1 MFFRYEIIVSGILP
15 RGRDLYRVEKGVAI
29 QAPLLNRKAGYINER
44 LRYIA
49 SSLPRLTYTPHPRFV
64 VDSVIQ
70 RSLLCKDGLHFS
82 SRGSVQVV
90 ADLEKAISTVRAS
103 LHAAQKRP
111 VVSRPATPRPVVT
124 PSEDT
129 KTVSFSYRDALLT
142 TFQILQPVSVP
153 LFNIDNFP
161 ALSPVS
167 YASNIL
173 SLFTARP
180 TVVSVTGS
188 TRPTVVSVTGPPRSA
203 AVSVT
208 GSTRPT
214 VVSVTGPPRSA
225 AVSVTGSTRPTV
237 VSVTGPPR
245 SAAVSVTGSTRPTV
259 VSVTGPPRSAAA
271 SPSIKPSAAKKIRF
285 EHLPS
290 LGDSEQH
297 SVQTE
302 NFTTVNDFNF
312 TALPS
317 SPTPVTYSATPS
329 RPTPPQSVPVSIP
342 SVPSPSLPSSSSP
355 VRQSPIHRGR
365 LWQEFNG
372 HELTFKEKTDI
383 KFDKKLCC
391 QTMNFCQSVTKSQ
404 FPCITGFQNTWR
416 VPVLENK
423 KWIYQHKMRSQPS
436 PSVQIHHTGCD
447 HWITSCQDPNGTIYV
462 LDSMNG
468 KTLTTSVQIQ
478 MSMIYGKGKTVVP
491 VKIPNVQQQKNSIDC
506 GVFAIVFMVEFCFN
520 NFIGRDNVNFDTYT
534 MRDHLIKCIES
545 QQFSPFPKTKPT
557 RTKVL
562 SLKNTSV
569 NFSIEK
575 ECTARCN
582 LPNLFEDMVCCD
594 RCSAWYHYGC
604 VLSNISNTFSG
615 SLSFTCSNCSSTP

>member
-1 MFFRYEIIVSGILP
+1 
-15 RGRDLYRVEKGVAI
+15 
-29 QAPLLNRKAGYINER
+29 
-44 LRYIA
+44 
-49 SSLPRLTYTPHPRFV
+49 
-64 VDSVIQ
+64 
-70 RSLLCKDGLHFS
+70 
-82 SRGSVQVV
+82 
-90 ADLEKAISTVRAS
+90 
-103 LHAAQKRP
+103 
-111 VVSRPATPRPVVT
+111 
-124 PSEDT
+124 
-129 KTVSFSYRDALLT
+129 
-142 TFQILQPVSVP
+142 
-153 LFNIDNFP
+153 
-161 ALSPVS
+161 
-167 YASNIL
+167 
-173 SLFTARP
+173 
-180 TVVSVTGS
+180 
-188 TRPTVVSVTGPPRSA
+188 
-203 AVSVT
+203 
-208 GSTRPT
+208 
-214 VVSVTGPPRSA
+214 
-225 AVSVTGSTRPTV
+225 
-237 VSVTGPPR
+237 
-245 SAAVSVTGSTRPTV
+245 
-259 VSVTGPPRSAAA
+259 
-271 SPSIKPSAAKKIRF
+271 
-285 EHLPS
+285 
-290 LGDSEQH
+290 
-297 SVQTE
+297 
-302 NFTTVNDFNF
+302 
-312 TALPS
+312 
-317 SPTPVTYSATPS
+317 
-329 RPTPPQSVPVSIP
+329 VPVSIP

-468 KTLTTSVQIQ
+468 KTLTTSVEIQ

-604 VLSNISNTFSG
+604 VLSNNSNTFSG

>member
-1 MFFRYEIIVSGILP
+1 MHNVGNSWWGTGLDGTGLNTQGVLLMQLRDSHLRSVSGP
-15 RGRDLYRVEKGVAI
+15 DSPPVTVAV
-29 QAPLLNRKAGYINER
+29 PD
-44 LRYIA
+44 
-49 SSLPRLTYTPHPRFV
+49 SLP
-64 VDSVIQ
+64 
-70 RSLLCKDGLHFS
+70 
-82 SRGSVQVV
+82 
-90 ADLEKAISTVRAS
+90 
-103 LHAAQKRP
+103 
-111 VVSRPATPRPVVT
+111 VT
-124 PSEDT
+124 
-129 KTVSFSYRDALLT
+129 
-142 TFQILQPVSVP
+142 VSVP
-153 LFNIDNFP
+153 DSP
-161 ALSPVS
+161 PVTVSVPDSPPVTVSVPDSPPVTVSVPDSPQVTVSVPDSPPVTVSVPDSPPVS
-167 YASNIL
+167 YSVNDVVSIFHVGGGPEEISAIVYTESNNQLPIADVISILKQPDMDKVSNIPPQHPKGGQVFLISDGNNKARQNNWTCDGYPWVNKGKRPNKKAGKKQPRPCDEDQL
-173 SLFTARP
+173 SVINPAPDSAKKQSFF
-180 TVVSVTGS
+180 SS
-188 TRPTVVSVTGPPRSA
+188 TPI
-203 AVSVT
+203 
-208 GSTRPT
+208 STPQ
-214 VVSVTGPPRSA
+214 SILKKCK
-225 AVSVTGSTRPTV
+225 
-237 VSVTGPPR
+237 
-245 SAAVSVTGSTRPTV
+245 
-259 VSVTGPPRSAAA
+259 A

-317 SPTPVTYSATPS
+317 SPTPVTSSATPS

-520 NFIGRDNVNFDTYT
+520 NFIGRDNVNFDTNT

-545 QQFSPFPKTKPT
+545 QQVSPFPKTKPT

-604 VLSNISNTFSG
+604 VLSNNSNTFSG

>member
-1 MFFRYEIIVSGILP
+1 MDKVSNIPPQHPKGGQIFLISDGSNKARQNNWSCDGYPWVNKGGYGVPKKNPIVFARKYTLRQHSGDLKGCEDFIRRAYFIKDSPFKLVHYVGDESKYVP
-15 RGRDLYRVEKGVAI
+15 RPHGNQKDQQHGDYRRTLLSVLRHIESNSTAQPMTMYREMTTKTKTTGPYQGVA
-29 QAPLLNRKAGYINER
+29 NKKAGKKQ
-44 LRYIA
+44 
-49 SSLPRLTYTPHPRFV
+49 PRPCDEDQL
-64 VDSVIQ
+64 SVINPAPDSAKKQ
-70 RSLLCKDGLHFS
+70 YFFS
-82 SRGSVQVV
+82 STP
-90 ADLEKAISTVRAS
+90 ISTPQS
-103 LHAAQKRP
+103 
-111 VVSRPATPRPVVT
+111 
-124 PSEDT
+124 
-129 KTVSFSYRDALLT
+129 
-142 TFQILQPVSVP
+142 ILKKCK
-153 LFNIDNFP
+153 
-161 ALSPVS
+161 
-167 YASNIL
+167 
-173 SLFTARP
+173 
-180 TVVSVTGS
+180 
-188 TRPTVVSVTGPPRSA
+188 
-203 AVSVT
+203 
-208 GSTRPT
+208 
-214 VVSVTGPPRSA
+214 
-225 AVSVTGSTRPTV
+225 
-237 VSVTGPPR
+237 
-245 SAAVSVTGSTRPTV
+245 
-259 VSVTGPPRSAAA
+259 A

-290 LGDSEQH
+290 LSDSEQH
-297 SVQTE
+297 SIQTE

-317 SPTPVTYSATPS
+317 SPTPVTSSATPS

-342 SVPSPSLPSSSSP
+342 SVPSPSLPSSPSP
-355 VRQSPIHRGR
+355 VRLSPIHRGR

-391 QTMNFCQSVTKSQ
+391 QTMNFCQSVTQSQ

-468 KTLTTSVQIQ
+468 KTLTTSVEIQ

-506 GVFAIVFMVEFCFN
+506 GVFAIAFMVEFCFN

-604 VLSNISNTFSG
+604 VPSNNSNTFSG

>member
-1 MFFRYEIIVSGILP
+1 MDKVSNIPPQHPKGGQIFLISDGNNKARQNNWSCDGYPWVNKGGYGVPKKNPIVFARQYTLRQHSG
-15 RGRDLYRVEKGVAI
+15 DLKGCEDFIRRAYFI
-29 QAPLLNRKAGYINER
+29 K
-44 LRYIA
+44 
-49 SSLPRLTYTPHPRFV
+49 
-64 VDSVIQ
+64 DSPFKLVHYVGDE
-70 RSLLCKDGLHFS
+70 SKY
-82 SRGSVQVV
+82 V
-90 ADLEKAISTVRAS
+90 
-103 LHAAQKRP
+103 
-111 VVSRPATPRPVVT
+111 PRPHGNQK
-124 PSEDT
+124 DQRHGD
-129 KTVSFSYRDALLT
+129 YRRT
-142 TFQILQPVSVP
+142 
-153 LFNIDNFP
+153 
-161 ALSPVS
+161 
-167 YASNIL
+167 
-173 SLFTARP
+173 
-180 TVVSVTGS
+180 
-188 TRPTVVSVTGPPRSA
+188 
-203 AVSVT
+203 
-208 GSTRPT
+208 
-214 VVSVTGPPRSA
+214 
-225 AVSVTGSTRPTV
+225 
-237 VSVTGPPR
+237 
-245 SAAVSVTGSTRPTV
+245 
-259 VSVTGPPRSAAA
+259 
-271 SPSIKPSAAKKIRF
+271 
-285 EHLPS
+285 LPS
-290 LGDSEQH
+290 VL
-297 SVQTE
+297 
-302 NFTTVNDFNF
+302 
-312 TALPS
+312 
-317 SPTPVTYSATPS
+317 
-329 RPTPPQSVPVSIP
+329 
-342 SVPSPSLPSSSSP
+342 
-355 VRQSPIHRGR
+355 HRGR

-604 VLSNISNTFSG
+604 VPSNNSNTFSG

>member
-1 MFFRYEIIVSGILP
+1 MFFRCEIIVSGILP

-29 QAPLLNRKAGYINER
+29 QAPLLNLLNRKAGYINER

-203 AVSVT
+203 A
-208 GSTRPT
+208 
-214 VVSVTGPPRSA
+214 
-225 AVSVTGSTRPTV
+225 
-237 VSVTGPPR
+237 
-245 SAAVSVTGSTRPTV
+245 
-259 VSVTGPPRSAAA
+259 A

-317 SPTPVTYSATPS
+317 SPTPVTSSATPS

-604 VLSNISNTFSG
+604 VLSNNSNTFSG

>member
-29 QAPLLNRKAGYINER
+29 QAPLLNLLNRKAGYINER

-49 SSLPRLTYTPHPRFV
+49 SSLPRFTYTPHPRFV

-188 TRPTVVSVTGPPRSA
+188 TRPTVG
-203 AVSVT
+203 
-208 GSTRPT
+208 
-214 VVSVTGPPRSA
+214 
-225 AVSVTGSTRPTV
+225 
-237 VSVTGPPR
+237 SVTGPPR

-317 SPTPVTYSATPS
+317 SPTPVTSSATPS

-604 VLSNISNTFSG
+604 VLSNNSNTFSG

>member
-1 MFFRYEIIVSGILP
+1 MDKVSNIPPQHPKGGQVFLISDGNNKARQNNWSCDGYPWVNKGGYGVPKKNPIVFARKYTLRQHSGDLKGCEDFIRRAYFIKDSPFKLVHYVGDESKYIPRPHGNQKDQQHGDYRRTLP
-15 RGRDLYRVEKGVAI
+15 SVLRHIESNSTAQPMTMYREMTTKTKTTGPYQGVA
-29 QAPLLNRKAGYINER
+29 NKKAGKKQ
-44 LRYIA
+44 
-49 SSLPRLTYTPHPRFV
+49 PRPCDEDQL
-64 VDSVIQ
+64 SVINPAPDSAKKQ
-70 RSLLCKDGLHFS
+70 YFFS
-82 SRGSVQVV
+82 STP
-90 ADLEKAISTVRAS
+90 ISTPQS
-103 LHAAQKRP
+103 
-111 VVSRPATPRPVVT
+111 
-124 PSEDT
+124 
-129 KTVSFSYRDALLT
+129 
-142 TFQILQPVSVP
+142 ILKKCK
-153 LFNIDNFP
+153 
-161 ALSPVS
+161 
-167 YASNIL
+167 
-173 SLFTARP
+173 
-180 TVVSVTGS
+180 
-188 TRPTVVSVTGPPRSA
+188 
-203 AVSVT
+203 
-208 GSTRPT
+208 
-214 VVSVTGPPRSA
+214 
-225 AVSVTGSTRPTV
+225 
-237 VSVTGPPR
+237 
-245 SAAVSVTGSTRPTV
+245 
-259 VSVTGPPRSAAA
+259 A

-290 LGDSEQH
+290 LSDSEQH
-297 SVQTE
+297 SIQTE

-317 SPTPVTYSATPS
+317 SPTPVTSSATPS
-329 RPTPPQSVPVSIP
+329 RPTTPQSVPVSIP
-342 SVPSPSLPSSSSP
+342 SVPSPSLPSSPSP
-355 VRQSPIHRGR
+355 VRLSPIHRGR

-391 QTMNFCQSVTKSQ
+391 QTMNFCQSVTQSQ

-423 KWIYQHKMRSQPS
+423 KWIYQHKMRSQSS
-436 PSVQIHHTGCD
+436 PSVEIHHTGCD

-468 KTLTTSVQIQ
+468 KTLTTSVKIQ
-478 MSMIYGKGKTVVP
+478 MSMIYSKGKTVVP

-506 GVFAIVFMVEFCFN
+506 GVFAIAFMVEFCFN

-604 VLSNISNTFSG
+604 VPSNNSNTFSG

>member
-1 MFFRYEIIVSGILP
+1 MHNVGNSWWGTGLDGTGLNTQGVLLMQLRDSHLRSVSGP
-15 RGRDLYRVEKGVAI
+15 DSPPVTVAV
-29 QAPLLNRKAGYINER
+29 PD
-44 LRYIA
+44 
-49 SSLPRLTYTPHPRFV
+49 SLP
-64 VDSVIQ
+64 
-70 RSLLCKDGLHFS
+70 
-82 SRGSVQVV
+82 
-90 ADLEKAISTVRAS
+90 
-103 LHAAQKRP
+103 
-111 VVSRPATPRPVVT
+111 VT
-124 PSEDT
+124 
-129 KTVSFSYRDALLT
+129 
-142 TFQILQPVSVP
+142 VSVP
-153 LFNIDNFP
+153 DSP
-161 ALSPVS
+161 PVTVSVPDSPPVTVSVPDSPPVTVSVPDSPQVTALVPDSPPVTVSVPDSPPVTVSVPDSPPVS
-167 YASNIL
+167 YSVNDVVSIFHVGGGPEEISAIVYTESNNQLPIADVISILKQPDMDKVSNIPPQHPKGGQVFL
-173 SLFTARP
+173 ISDGNNKARQNNWTCDGYP
-180 TVVSVTGS
+180 WVNKGKRPNKKAGKKQPRPCDEDQPSVINPAPDSAKKQSFFSS
-188 TRPTVVSVTGPPRSA
+188 TPI
-203 AVSVT
+203 
-208 GSTRPT
+208 STPQ
-214 VVSVTGPPRSA
+214 SILKKCK
-225 AVSVTGSTRPTV
+225 
-237 VSVTGPPR
+237 
-245 SAAVSVTGSTRPTV
+245 
-259 VSVTGPPRSAAA
+259 A

-317 SPTPVTYSATPS
+317 SPTPVTSSATPS

-604 VLSNISNTFSG
+604 VLSNNSNTFSG

>member
-1 MFFRYEIIVSGILP
+1 MDKVSNIPPQHPKGGQIFLISDGNNKARQNNWSCDGYPWVNKGGYGVPKKNPIVFARKYTLRQHSGDLKGCEDFIRRAYFINDSPFKLVHYVGDESKYIPRPHGNQKDQQHGDYRRTLP
-15 RGRDLYRVEKGVAI
+15 SVLRHIESNSTAQPMTMYREMTTKTKTTGPYQGVA
-29 QAPLLNRKAGYINER
+29 NKKAGKKQ
-44 LRYIA
+44 
-49 SSLPRLTYTPHPRFV
+49 PRPCDEDQL
-64 VDSVIQ
+64 SVINPAPDSAKKQ
-70 RSLLCKDGLHFS
+70 YFFS
-82 SRGSVQVV
+82 STP
-90 ADLEKAISTVRAS
+90 ISTPQS
-103 LHAAQKRP
+103 IFK
-111 VVSRPATPRPVVT
+111 
-124 PSEDT
+124 EC
-129 KTVSFSYRDALLT
+129 K
-142 TFQILQPVSVP
+142 
-153 LFNIDNFP
+153 
-161 ALSPVS
+161 
-167 YASNIL
+167 
-173 SLFTARP
+173 
-180 TVVSVTGS
+180 
-188 TRPTVVSVTGPPRSA
+188 
-203 AVSVT
+203 
-208 GSTRPT
+208 
-214 VVSVTGPPRSA
+214 
-225 AVSVTGSTRPTV
+225 
-237 VSVTGPPR
+237 
-245 SAAVSVTGSTRPTV
+245 
-259 VSVTGPPRSAAA
+259 A

-290 LGDSEQH
+290 LSDSEQH
-297 SVQTE
+297 SIQTE

-317 SPTPVTYSATPS
+317 SPTPVTSSATPS
-329 RPTPPQSVPVSIP
+329 RPTTPQSVPVSIP
-342 SVPSPSLPSSSSP
+342 SVPSPSLPSSPSP
-355 VRQSPIHRGR
+355 VRLPPIHRGR

-391 QTMNFCQSVTKSQ
+391 QTMNFCQSVTQSQ

-468 KTLTTSVQIQ
+468 KTLTTSVEIQ

-506 GVFAIVFMVEFCFN
+506 GVFAIAFMVEFCFN

-604 VLSNISNTFSG
+604 VPSNNSNTFSR